1 MKVTLSWIREF
12 VDVTATAEEI
22 GARMGLRGLPLESL
36 ELHGDDVVLD
46 FEVTANRPDC
56 MSIRGIAR
64 EIAAAYQLPFRDNV
78 VWRDTLAAMVDRKGA
93 TIPITIEEPEWCGR
107 YVGIL
112 ADVTAIGPSPDWMQ
126 ARLQACGVRPI
137 SNVVDVTNYVMLEMG
152 QPLHAFDYATL
163 AGPAIVVRRARQG
176 EPLTTLDG
184 KARELTADMLVIAD
198 AERAQAIGGVM
209 GGAASEVS
217 AATRRIVFEAAHFN
231 ASSVRA
237 TSKKLGLK
245 SEASMRFERGA
256 DPTVPLVAALRACEL
271 LARIGAGA
279 AAGPPVDIHPGAP
292 PRRGLVV
299 PKAGIERLL
308 GMPVPDRDVLRIL
321 QALGFEV
328 DATDDAWRV
337 AIPAWRVDIRRK
349 EDIIEEVGRHY
360 GYEHLPSTFP
370 GVEQAPPSSDA
381 RIARDRRARTALL
394 GMGFS
399 EAITLAFIAT
409 PAAEP
414 FLNGNEP
421 VTIANPL
428 SELFTTMRPSLLPGV
443 IDAVSHNRRHGRP
456 DVRLFEIGTRFTPS
470 GETRGAGFAWT
481 GLAGSDHWS
490 GGRRPVDFFDAK
502 GVVEQLAAVYRVTPS
517 FAEAAAPY
525 LVAGRAAAIIAG
537 GRAIGVFG
545 QLDPAIAEARQLP
558 GADEVYVGELDLDAL
573 SAASPAE
580 TLRAAALPRY
590 PSVVRDVSML
600 VADALSAETVR
611 ATIRSAAPPILV
623 QAREFDRYQGRNIP
637 EGKVS
642 LSYRLT
648 FQSLERTLTDD
659 EVSAAMTAITTAL
672 KQVHGAEQR

>member
-1 MKVTLSWIREF
+1 L
-12 VDVTATAEEI
+12 
-22 GARMGLRGLPLESL
+22 
-36 ELHGDDVVLD
+36 
-46 FEVTANRPDC
+46 
-56 MSIRGIAR
+56 
-64 EIAAAYQLPFRDNV
+64 
-78 VWRDTLAAMVDRKGA
+78 
-93 TIPITIEEPEWCGR
+93 
-107 YVGIL
+107 
-112 ADVTAIGPSPDWMQ
+112 
-126 ARLQACGVRPI
+126 
-137 SNVVDVTNYVMLEMG
+137 
-152 QPLHAFDYATL
+152 
-163 AGPAIVVRRARQG
+163 
-176 EPLTTLDG
+176 
-184 KARELTADMLVIAD
+184 
-198 AERAQAIGGVM
+198 
-209 GGAASEVS
+209 
-217 AATRRIVFEAAHFN
+217 
-231 ASSVRA
+231 
-237 TSKKLGLK
+237 
-245 SEASMRFERGA
+245 
-256 DPTVPLVAALRACEL
+256 
-271 LARIGAGA
+271 
-279 AAGPPVDIHPGAP
+279 
-292 PRRGLVV
+292 
-299 PKAGIERLL
+299 
-308 GMPVPDRDVLRIL
+308 
-321 QALGFEV
+321 
-328 DATDDAWRV
+328 
-337 AIPAWRVDIRRK
+337 
-349 EDIIEEVGRHY
+349 
-360 GYEHLPSTFP
+360 
-370 GVEQAPPSSDA
+370 
-381 RIARDRRARTALL
+381 
-394 GMGFS
+394 
-399 EAITLAFIAT
+399 